1 MTGVQTCALPIYSGA
16 KDLPENGSFRCGVIS
31 LVNADGTPEYA
42 YLNYRLRARAV
53 GKLSPRVPK
62 TSYSTGDQMIH
73 LAGGDLLRT
82 EVRDTYRY
90 QPVQLVQRVL
100 DLMQV
105 TVSPE
110 TRQALDDYA
119 TTAPYGDR
127 HHLIRLVMHTPDLHM
142 A

>member
-1 MTGVQTCALPIYSGA
+1 MLFRSMT
-16 KDLPENGSFRCGVIS
+16 
-31 LVNADGTPEYA
+31 
-42 YLNYRLRARAV
+42 ARASMATSLA
-53 GKLSPRVPK
+53 GKTMPG
-62 TSYSTGDQMIH
+62 YSTGDQMIH

>member
-1 MTGVQTCALPIYSGA
+1 MTMKNPLSKLPSPNCAA
-16 KDLPENGSFRCGVIS
+16 ET
-31 LVNADGTPEYA
+31 LVLVANA
-42 YLNYRLRARAV
+42 
-53 GKLSPRVPK
+53 
-62 TSYSTGDQMIH
+62 
-73 LAGGDLLRT
+73 
-82 EVRDTYRY
+82 
-90 QPVQLVQRVL
+90 PVAPVVTK
-100 DLMQV
+100 V